1 MVAKKKKLPEKNAA
15 GTPDSELSLRG
26 GAEKQLA
33 RSPKSS
39 SDLKGQ
45 FPEALIHELRVHQIE
60 LETQA
65 EELRKSKITLEESR
79 DKYLDLY
86 EFAPL
91 GYLTLTDKAL
101 ITEVNLTGATLLGVE
116 RSKLVNARFRK
127 FIAHENSE
135 QWDRYFINVLNLGE
149 KQCCTLML
157 KRGENSIFPAR
168 LEGVRL
174 AGSGGAITVR
184 VVIIDIT
191 DIRQAEVMLRESEE
205 RYRRITEGLT
215 DYLYTVRVQ
224 DGNAVSTTHNAACV
238 MVTGYTAEE
247 LGADSY
253 LWIRMVFDEDRDRVI
268 RHVNAILKGKT
279 VLPVEHRIVRK
290 DGQVR
295 WVRDTPILQRDAD
308 GRLGSYDGVIK
319 DITERKVAEEA
330 LQFTRHSIDSATET
344 LVTIAKDG
352 HFADVNDAFCR
363 KSGYSK
369 DELLTMSVHDIDP
382 DYNAEIWSA
391 FWNKL
396 KQSGSLTIE
405 TTHRTKKGKTY
416 PVETTLTY
424 FEYNGCEYHCGFAR
438 DITERKRA
446 EDALRESE
454 EKFRGIFDTIN
465 DGIHIHTI
473 EPDGKPGKFI
483 AVNEVACRMLQYTH
497 DELLEHGPLDFVTD
511 FHSRPLDEIIRELS
525 TIGHS
530 IFETEHRRKDGTI
543 LPVEINTHVVN
554 LQGKRMAIGVVRDI
568 TERKRM
574 EDALVRVNQKLNIIS
589 QLTRKDLANQIFV
602 LNSYL
607 ELAKKQAAG
616 QDPIIET
623 VQKGVRAI
631 QSIHETIEYSKD
643 YQDMGAKPPKWQN
656 VKMALLFG
664 LSHISIGNI
673 QHSLETENLEI
684 FADPLLEKVCQRLF
698 ENSVKHGDHVTRIRV
713 SQTITPDG
721 VTIFF
726 EDNGIGISAENK
738 EQIFLRDVSTGRASM
753 RSLIFVREILDIT
766 GITIRETG
774 EPGKGARFEM
784 MVPKGAY
791 RVNPDTKDVCGG
803 KP

>member
-149 KQCCTLML
+149 KLCCTLML

-713 SQTITPDG
+713 WHSVTPDG
-721 VTIFF
+721 ATIFF

-766 GITIRETG
+766 GITIKETG
-774 EPGKGARFEM
+774 EPGKGARFEI
-784 MVPKGAY
+784 MVPKGAW
-791 RVNPDTKDVCGG
+791 RMAG
-803 KP
+803 KSAR

>member
-1 MVAKKKKLPEKNAA
+1 MAKKKKLPEKNDA

-65 EELRKSKITLEESR
+65 EELRKSKIALEESR

-713 SQTITPDG
+713 WHSVTPDG
-721 VTIFF
+721 ATIFF

-766 GITIRETG
+766 GITIKETG

-784 MVPKGAY
+784 TVPKGAW
-791 RVNPDTKDVCGG
+791 K
-803 KP
+803 

>member
-65 EELRKSKITLEESR
+65 EELRKSKIALEESR

-713 SQTITPDG
+713 WHSVTPDG
-721 VTIFF
+721 ATIFF

>member
-673 QHSLETENLEI
+673 QHSIETGDLGI
-684 FADPLLEKVCQRLF
+684 FTDPLLEKVCQRLC
-698 ENSVKHGDHVTRIRV
+698 ENSAKHGGHATRIRV
-713 SQTITPDG
+713 WHTITPDG
-721 VTIFF
+721 ATIVF
-726 EDNGIGISAENK
+726 EDDGVGIPQEKK
-738 EQIFLRDVSTGRASM
+738 EQIFLRSEGTSAS
-753 RSLIFVREILDIT
+753 RGSLIFVKEILDIT
-766 GITIRETG
+766 GITIRETS

-784 MVPKGAY
+784 VVPKGMWRMA
-791 RVNPDTKDVCGG
+791 GG
-803 KP
+803 NDE

>member
-1 MVAKKKKLPEKNAA
+1 MVAKKKKLPEKNVA
-15 GTPDSELSLRG
+15 GTPGSELSLRG

-65 EELRKSKITLEESR
+65 EELRKSKIALEESR

-713 SQTITPDG
+713 WHTITPEG
-721 VTIFF
+721 ATIFF

-766 GITIRETG
+766 GITITENG

-784 MVPKGAY
+784 TVLKGAW
-791 RVNPDTKDVCGG
+791 RMNPDNGNMQGVG
-803 KP
+803 P